1 MTVRRFLRHSG
12 LCLFL
17 CYDSTDPLGKQKFL
31 SLQYPVTVLNTI
43 QAADGVYLVIP
54 AIDPAADFQE
64 GVTLTD
70 GVALRGG
77 GDCF

>member
-31 SLQYPVTVLNTI
+31 SLQYPVAVLDTV
-43 QAADGVYLVIP
+43 QAADGIDFIVA
-54 AIDPAADFQE
+54 AINLATDFQE
-64 GVTLTD
+64 GI
-70 GVALRGG
+70 ALA
-77 GDCF
+77 DV